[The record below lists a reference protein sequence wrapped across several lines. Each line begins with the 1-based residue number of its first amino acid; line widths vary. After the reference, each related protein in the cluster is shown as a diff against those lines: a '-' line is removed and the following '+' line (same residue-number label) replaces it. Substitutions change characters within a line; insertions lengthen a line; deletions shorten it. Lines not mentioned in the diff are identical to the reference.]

1 MVVVSVTASRS
12 PVPGSILGQGGLPTV
27 PVRSERRQITLLI
40 YCTYSEL
47 KPKAEKR

>member
-27 PVRSERRQITLLI
+27 PTVRSERRQITLLI
-40 YCTYSEL
+40 LY
-47 KPKAEKR
+47 K